1 MNTSITQ
8 DMVLSRQRVERIE
21 AAMMWTS
28 ELLAKAVQ
36 DQRKAH
42 AWMQKHAMRRG
53 AFVSLDGGRQVKVH
67 EDMVKPDLGNRF
79 KAHE

>member
-36 DQRKAH
+36 DQRKVHTLLSHTAG
-42 AWMQKHAMRRG
+42 RREFTPQ
-53 AFVSLDGGRQVKVH
+53 AERKI
-67 EDMVKPDLGNRF
+67 
-79 KAHE
+79 